1 MVKQYLGF
9 MGGTLAHPMKFPI
22 ALFVFQQFSSTVF
35 WDGLGLVVEAG
46 DPEEASVVSPTV
58 RVAGRD
64 GSDVSDE

>member
-22 ALFVFQQFSSTVF
+22 ALFVLQFSSTVF

-64 GSDVSDE
+64 GSDVSGE